1 MQPSCNKVNF
11 TTLQRLNNQTEPTMS
26 EAEIIETKKPK
37 GQWGGPR
44 PNSGRPKRMDE
55 DAIRE
60 KLHPMATTAFA
71 KLHEKIKEGDMK
83 AIQLFCA
90 YYIGL
95 PTQKIESKIEGNL
108 NQIAIE
114 IIKPNILLQDNRTVQ
129 LDDNKAE

>member
-1 MQPSCNKVNF
+1 MTEQQLQAKIDERNEKKKV
-11 TTLQRLNNQTEPTMS
+11 
-26 EAEIIETKKPK
+26 
-37 GQWGGPR
+37 GGFR
-44 PNSGRPKRMDE
+44 PGSGRKKRME
-55 DAIRE
+55 EQQIIE

-108 NQIAIE
+108 NNIAIE

-129 LDDNKAE
+129 IEDKDNM

>member
-1 MQPSCNKVNF
+1 MLADK
-11 TTLQRLNNQTEPTMS
+11 TLDKL
-26 EAEIIETKKPK
+26 IEKRKENR
-37 GQWGGPR
+37 GGPR
-44 PNSGRPKRMDE
+44 PGSGRKR
-55 DAIRE
+55 
-60 KLHPMATTAFA
+60 KLEEQEIIQKLDPLAADVFK
-71 KLHEKIKEGDMK
+71 KLHEQIKEGDMK

-129 LDDNKAE
+129 IDEKE

>member
-1 MQPSCNKVNF
+1 MTDEQLQAKIDQRTAEKKKVGGW
-11 TTLQRLNNQTEPTMS
+11 RPG
-26 EAEIIETKKPK
+26 AGRKKK
-37 GQWGGPR
+37 
-44 PNSGRPKRMDE
+44 MDE
-55 DAIRE
+55 DAIIE

-129 LDDNKAE
+129 IEDKDNV

>member
-1 MQPSCNKVNF
+1 MTEQQLQAKIDERNEKKKV
-11 TTLQRLNNQTEPTMS
+11 
-26 EAEIIETKKPK
+26 
-37 GQWGGPR
+37 GGFR
-44 PNSGRPKRMDE
+44 PGSGRKKRME
-55 DAIRE
+55 EQQIIE
-60 KLHPMATTAFA
+60 KLHPMATTAFT

-114 IIKPNILLQDNRTVQ
+114 IIKPNILLQDNRTLQ
-129 LDDNKAE
+129 LEEKNE

>member
-1 MQPSCNKVNF
+1 MTDEQLQAKIEERKEKKKV
-11 TTLQRLNNQTEPTMS
+11 
-26 EAEIIETKKPK
+26 
-37 GQWGGPR
+37 GGFR
-44 PNSGRPKRMDE
+44 PGSGRKKRME
-55 DAIRE
+55 EQQIIE
-60 KLHPMATTAFA
+60 KLHPMATTAFT

-108 NQIAIE
+108 NNIAIE

-129 LDDNKAE
+129 IDDNKTE

>member
-1 MQPSCNKVNF
+1 MTDQQLQAKIDERQANK
-11 TTLQRLNNQTEPTMS
+11 
-26 EAEIIETKKPK
+26 KKV
-37 GQWGGPR
+37 GGYR
-44 PNSGRPKRMDE
+44 PGSGRKKRMEE
-55 DAIRE
+55 DQIIE

-114 IIKPNILLQDNRTVQ
+114 IIKPNILIQQSTTQNIEEIDNV
-129 LDDNKAE
+129 

>member
-1 MQPSCNKVNF
+1 MTEQQLQAKIEERNEKKKV
-11 TTLQRLNNQTEPTMS
+11 
-26 EAEIIETKKPK
+26 
-37 GQWGGPR
+37 GGFR
-44 PNSGRPKRMDE
+44 PGSGRKKRME
-55 DAIRE
+55 EQQIIE
-60 KLHPMATTAFA
+60 KLHPMATTAFT

-129 LDDNKAE
+129 IEEKE

>member
-1 MQPSCNKVNF
+1 MTNEK
-11 TTLQRLNNQTEPTMS
+11 LDKL
-26 EAEIIETKKPK
+26 IEKRK
-37 GQWGGPR
+37 WGGAR
-44 PNSGRPKRMDE
+44 ANAGRPKRMDE
-55 DAIRE
+55 DAIIE

-114 IIKPNILLQDNRTVQ
+114 IIKPNILIQQTGTQSIEEIDNT
-129 LDDNKAE
+129 

>member
-1 MQPSCNKVNF
+1 MTEQQLQAKIDERNEKKKV
-11 TTLQRLNNQTEPTMS
+11 
-26 EAEIIETKKPK
+26 
-37 GQWGGPR
+37 GGFR
-44 PNSGRPKRMDE
+44 PGSGRKKRME
-55 DAIRE
+55 EQQIIE

-108 NQIAIE
+108 NNIAIE

-129 LDDNKAE
+129 IEEKDNM